1 MRGVDEKAKEEGRN
15 IFEHR
20 RNRSSTNKSVRSILI
35 RLNALSDSIF
45 FLTATTFFG
54 DVCVK

>member
-45 FLTATTFFG
+45 FSQQRHFLVMF
-54 DVCVK
+54 V